1 MKELFSIKLKQLRT
15 EKDLTQPE
23 LAKIIGYS
31 NSIISDWENNKAKP
45 TSTAIITLANFFNVT
60 TDYLLGLENE
70 DGTKIKDTTEQ
81 EEYIPIVARSKDNK
95 QRNLTISKSE
105 LKKIIAEAIEYTNK
119 NKDN

>member
-1 MKELFSIKLKQLRT
+1 MVNKKIKEIRLEHNLTQKELS
-15 EKDLTQPE
+15 EK
-23 LAKIIGYS
+23 IGYS
-31 NSIISDWENNKAKP
+31 QSIITRWEKNECEP
-45 TSTAIITLANFFNVT
+45 TASAIITLANFFNVT